1 MCRFIENHSVIVRVT
16 RFFNLFVLL
25 CASGA
30 VTASSLQA
38 EVKSVPLS
46 DSYSRFAVQPET
58 GVIAAIHRRD
68 QEVHFFRPTD
78 LQAGLGRP
86 VAKVF
91 DIGFD
96 STQGESVPPPCNIL
110 EYQRSV
116 HLLHHERF
124 ARALNGNNQRQGL
137 H

>member
-86 VAKVF
+86 VAKVQLP
-91 DIGFD
+91 DKPSHVVYKNYDCLRIRG
-96 STQGESVPPPCNIL
+96 
-110 EYQRSV
+110 
-116 HLLHHERF
+116 
-124 ARALNGNNQRQGL
+124 
-137 H
+137 